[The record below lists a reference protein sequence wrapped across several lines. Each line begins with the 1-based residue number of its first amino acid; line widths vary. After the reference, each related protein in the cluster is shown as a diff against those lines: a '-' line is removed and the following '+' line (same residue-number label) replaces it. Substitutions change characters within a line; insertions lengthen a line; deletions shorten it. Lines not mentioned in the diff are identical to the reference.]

1 MAPDTDTDTDTHN
14 DVSAVHEFEEE
25 FTFTPASIPAAL
37 TATFAPSFGS
47 LANSVRR
54 SSRGLRNRLHSIA
67 RDAAFVE
74 RVRAAY
80 GGGGVPVVTNAR
92 AGDWYVDPER
102 RQGGVYF
109 KSTDGHVGEWMFSLR
124 RLNLGLVEVLE
135 GAGGRGAI
143 IVDSTRRG
151 KRFPDSLS
159 KTIPI
164 WIAVM
169 NKLVFPSQLSPFAQ
183 NPQAVSDSEASSIN
197 KKLQG
202 FVDDFLALG
211 LDLTPIKRVITKP
224 LRPIWITP
232 DSPLPESPPVFEEF
246 IPLLLV
252 TASQMV
258 KGGGIEGEYIQGAGD
273 DHEGWAL
280 ESGLTPALFW
290 AHHKPLLAA
299 RNDDE
304 LLELTHAIVSSTTS
318 TAGGGSTL
326 VKPTSDIYIGAV
338 GSEGSDSYDIIINCT
353 ATPLATKCQ
362 TIPFPVPEGKKG
374 TKFLRTELAG
384 VMAAA
389 EKCVAQGQ
397 EGRKVLVVCSSGNE
411 VAPAVALVVLCLY
424 YDDEGRFRRLSAE
437 ERAGVD
443 KAYIR
448 RRLAWIS
455 ASRAEANPARAALNA
470 VNSFLMERPA

>member
-1 MAPDTDTDTDTHN
+1 MAPDTDTHN
-14 DVSAVHEFEEE
+14 DVSAVPEREEEEEE
-25 FTFTPASIPAAL
+25 FTFTPASIPASLA
-37 TATFAPSFGS
+37 ATFTPSFGS

-80 GGGGVPVVTNAR
+80 GMPVVTNAR
-92 AGDWYVDPER
+92 AGDWYVDPAR

-124 RLNLGLVEVLE
+124 RLNLGLLEVLE
-135 GAGGRGAI
+135 GAEGHGAI

-169 NKLVFPSQLSPFAQ
+169 NKIVFPSQPSPFPQ
-183 NPQAVSDSEASSIN
+183 NPQAASDSEASSIS

-211 LDLTPIKRVITKP
+211 LDLAPIKRVITKP
-224 LRPIWITP
+224 LKPLWITP
-232 DSPLPESPPVFEEF
+232 DSPLPGAPPVFVEF

-258 KGGGIEGEYIQGAGD
+258 KGAGIEGEYIQGAGD

-280 ESGLTPALFW
+280 ESGLTPDLFW
-290 AHHKPLLAA
+290 AHHKALLAA
-299 RNDDE
+299 RNDGD
-304 LLELTHAIVSSTTS
+304 LLELTHAIVSSTSTTS
-318 TAGGGSTL
+318 APGSGSTL
-326 VKPTSDIYIGAV
+326 VKPTSEIYIGAV
-338 GSEGSDSYDIIINCT
+338 GAESGSSYDMIINCT
-353 ATPLATKCQ
+353 TTSLDTKCQ
-362 TIPFPVPEGKKG
+362 TIPFPVPEGRKG
-374 TKFLRTELAG
+374 AKFLRTELAG
-384 VMAAA
+384 VMAAV

-397 EGRKVLVVCSSGNE
+397 GSGRKRMLVVCASGNE
-411 VAPAVALVVLCLY
+411 VAPVVALVVLCLY
-424 YDDEGRFRRLSAE
+424 YDDDGRFCRLPAE

-455 ASRAEANPARAALNA
+455 ASRPEANPARAALSA

>member
-1 MAPDTDTDTDTHN
+1 MATDTHN
-14 DVSAVHEFEEE
+14 DVSAVYEEE
-25 FTFTPASIPAAL
+25 FTFTPASIPASL
-37 TATFAPSFGS
+37 TATFTPSFGS

-80 GGGGVPVVTNAR
+80 GVPVVTNAR
-92 AGDWYVDPER
+92 AGDWYVDPAR

-124 RLNLGLVEVLE
+124 RLNLGLLGVLE

-169 NKLVFPSQLSPFAQ
+169 NKIVIPSQPSPFLQ
-183 NPQAVSDSEASSIN
+183 NPQAVPDSEASSIN

-232 DSPLPESPPVFEEF
+232 DSPLPETPPVFEEF

-290 AHHKPLLAA
+290 AHHKALLAA
-299 RNDDE
+299 RNDDG

-318 TAGGGSTL
+318 IAGGGSSL

-338 GSEGSDSYDIIINCT
+338 GAEGTDSYDIIINCT
-353 ATPLATKCQ
+353 PTPITAAAAPNTAGKCQ
-362 TIPFPVPEGKKG
+362 VVPFPIPEGKKG
-374 TKFLRTELAG
+374 TKFLRSELPG
-384 VMAAA
+384 VMAAV
-389 EKCVAQGQ
+389 EKCVAQAQ
-397 EGRKVLVVCSSGNE
+397 EGKKILVVCASGNE

-424 YDDEGRFRRLSAE
+424 YDDEGRFRGLLTVE

-455 ASRAEANPARAALNA
+455 ASRVEANPARAALNA